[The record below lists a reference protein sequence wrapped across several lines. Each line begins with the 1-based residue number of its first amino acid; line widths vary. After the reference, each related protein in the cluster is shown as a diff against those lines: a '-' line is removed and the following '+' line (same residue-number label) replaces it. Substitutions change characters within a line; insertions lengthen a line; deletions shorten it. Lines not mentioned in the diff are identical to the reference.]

1 MLTTE
6 WGPVGTRGGYG
17 AGWGPCACPWWQ
29 RAPVGTAWSNQV
41 APQPGQA
48 QGPLI
53 HSTPPLVPTGR
64 GTHLSRFDCQTSSGR
79 WGRKRSDGA
88 ITRFDCHHS
97 VGTRGRCGAGWGP
110 GACPGGNAIQWGFR
124 GANRS
129 PPNQDKHQAPSSTP
143 PRPLSLQDPGPQA
156 SQWIG
161 LPDSVVTIHQM
172 AGVFRRWASLSR
184 ARDNA
189 TILADK
195 RSDVNIQTT

>member
-29 RAPVGTAWSNQV
+29 RAPVGTAWSKQV

-129 PPNQDKHQAPSSTP
+129 HPNQDKHQAPSSTP

-161 LPDSVVTIHQM
+161 LPDSVVTIHQ
-172 AGVFRRWASLSR
+172 GWTLLVVR
-184 ARDNA
+184 NCQVHVN
-189 TILADK
+189 LA
-195 RSDVNIQTT
+195 